1 MSKSDGKDIDHERDE
16 QCDELILAARR
27 LPGGLAPKRDL
38 WPGIAS
44 AIEEQ
49 AREERSAAHSR
60 GRHGWNRM
68 FAQAA
73 AVVLLVGGSS
83 GVTWLAM
90 KQDAQ
95 PVATVPSAGTLA
107 FQPVA
112 GSFGSQYH
120 LGPEFL
126 DARNELAARLDEEL
140 ARLSPATR
148 VEVETNLE
156 TIRAAI
162 LEINLALAEEP
173 GNALLQRLLIN
184 AYRDELA
191 VMSRVDGIANSAMR
205 RSDI

>member
-1 MSKSDGKDIDHERDE
+1 MSKSDDIDYERDE
-16 QCDELILAARR
+16 LMLAARR
-27 LPGGLAPKRDL
+27 LPAGIAPQRDL
-38 WPGIAS
+38 WPGIAG
-44 AIEEQ
+44 AIEDT
-49 AREERSAAHSR
+49 AREQKGAALSR
-60 GRHGWNRM
+60 ARPGWNRI

-83 GVTWLAM
+83 GVTWFAM

-95 PVATVPSAGTLA
+95 PSATVPSAGTLS
-107 FQPVA
+107 FEPVA

-148 VEVETNLE
+148 NEVETNLE

-173 GNALLQRLLIN
+173 DNALLQRLLIN

-191 VMSRVDGIANSAMR
+191 VMSRVDGIASSVTR

>member
-1 MSKSDGKDIDHERDE
+1 MSKSDGNDIERDE
-16 QCDELILAARR
+16 IILAARR
-27 LPGGLAPKRDL
+27 LPPGIAPGRDL
-38 WPGIAS
+38 WPAIAG
-44 AIEEQ
+44 AIEEK
-49 AREERSAAHSR
+49 AREERSATRSR
-60 GRHGWNRM
+60 GRPGWNRM

-90 KQDAQ
+90 KQDEQ
-95 PVATVPSAGTLA
+95 PITTGPSVETLR
-107 FQPVA
+107 FEPVA

-148 VEVETNLE
+148 VEVETSLE

-173 GNALLQRLLIN
+173 GNALLQRLLVN

>member
-1 MSKSDGKDIDHERDE
+1 MSKDENDIDYERDE
-16 QCDELILAARR
+16 LMLAARR
-27 LPGGLAPKRDL
+27 LPGGIAPRRDL
-38 WPGIAS
+38 WPGIAG
-44 AIEEQ
+44 AIEDSEREDRAGEQ
-49 AREERSAAHSR
+49 KVSAPTR
-60 GRHGWNRM
+60 GRPAWNRI

-95 PVATVPSAGTLA
+95 PVATVPSETLR
-107 FQPVA
+107 FQSAA
-112 GSFGSQYH
+112 GSFGGQYH

-126 DARNELAARLDEEL
+126 DARNELAARLDDEL

-148 VEVETNLE
+148 TEVETNLE

-173 GNALLQRLLIN
+173 DNALLQRLLVN

-191 VMSRVDGIANSAMR
+191 VMSRVDSIATSAMR

>member
-1 MSKSDGKDIDHERDE
+1 MNESDGNDIDYERDE
-16 QCDELILAARR
+16 LMAAARR
-27 LPGGLAPKRDL
+27 LPAGIAPQRDL
-38 WPGIAS
+38 WPGVAG
-44 AIEEQ
+44 AIKEN
-49 AREERSAAHSR
+49 AGNRYRAMPSR
-60 GRHGWNRM
+60 GRPAWNRI

-83 GVTWLAM
+83 GVTWFAM

-95 PVATVPSAGTLA
+95 PMATTVPSGETLR
-107 FQPVA
+107 FEPVA
-112 GSFGSQYH
+112 GSFGTQYH
-120 LGPEFL
+120 LGSEFL

-148 VEVETNLE
+148 TEVETNLE

-162 LEINLALAEEP
+162 LEINMALAEEP
-173 GNALLQRLLIN
+173 GNALLQKLLVN

-205 RSDI
+205 RNDF

>member
-1 MSKSDGKDIDHERDE
+1 MSTNGNEIDYERDE
-16 QCDELILAARR
+16 LMGAARR
-27 LPGGLAPKRDL
+27 LPRGIAPKRDL
-38 WPGIAS
+38 WPGIAG
-44 AIEEQ
+44 AIEAE
-49 AREERSAAHSR
+49 AGEERSTTPSR
-60 GRHGWNRM
+60 GGPGWNRI

-83 GVTWLAM
+83 GVTWFAM

-95 PVATVPSAGTLA
+95 PVAAVPSEEALR
-107 FQPVA
+107 FEPVA

-120 LGPEFL
+120 LGPEFM
-126 DARNELAARLDEEL
+126 DARNELAVRLDEEL

-148 VEVETNLE
+148 VEVETSLE

-162 LEINLALAEEP
+162 MEINLALAEEP
-173 GNALLQRLLIN
+173 GNALLQQLLVN
-184 AYRDELA
+184 AYHDELA

>member
-1 MSKSDGKDIDHERDE
+1 MSKSDGNDIDYEH
-16 QCDELILAARR
+16 DELMAAARR
-27 LPGGLAPKRDL
+27 LPAGIAPQRDL
-38 WPGIAS
+38 WPGIAG
-44 AIEEQ
+44 AIEESV
-49 AREERSAAHSR
+49 RERDSAPAR
-60 GRHGWNRM
+60 GRPGWNRI

-83 GVTWLAM
+83 GVTWFAM

-95 PVATVPSAGTLA
+95 PTPTVPAVET
-107 FQPVA
+107 FRFETVA

-126 DARNELAARLDEEL
+126 DARNEVAARLDEEL
-140 ARLSPATR
+140 ARLPAATR
-148 VEVETNLE
+148 MEVETNLE

-162 LEINLALAEEP
+162 LEINKALAEEP
-173 GNALLQRLLIN
+173 GNALLQSLLVN

-205 RSDI
+205 RNDI

>member
-1 MSKSDGKDIDHERDE
+1 MSKSDGNDIDYERDE
-16 QCDELILAARR
+16 LMAAARR
-27 LPGGLAPKRDL
+27 LPAGIAPQRDL
-38 WPGIAS
+38 WPGIAGAIGES
-44 AIEEQ
+44 ARTQ
-49 AREERSAAHSR
+49 GSAPSR
-60 GRHGWNRM
+60 GRPGWNRI

-83 GVTWLAM
+83 GVTWFAM

-95 PVATVPSAGTLA
+95 PTTTVPSVETLR
-107 FQPVA
+107 FETVA

-126 DARNELAARLDEEL
+126 EARNDLAARLDEEL
-140 ARLSPATR
+140 ARLPATTR
-148 VEVETNLE
+148 LEVETNLE

-162 LEINLALAEEP
+162 LEINMALAEEP
-173 GNALLQRLLIN
+173 GNALLQNLLVN

-205 RSDI
+205 RNDI

>member
-1 MSKSDGKDIDHERDE
+1 MSKSDDIDYER
-16 QCDELILAARR
+16 DELILAARR
-27 LPGGLAPKRDL
+27 LPAGITPERDL
-38 WPGIAS
+38 WPGIAR
-44 AIEEQ
+44 AIEDT
-49 AREERSAAHSR
+49 AREQKGPALSR
-60 GRHGWNRM
+60 GRPGWNRI

-83 GVTWLAM
+83 GVTWFAM

-95 PVATVPSAGTLA
+95 PLATAPSAGTLR
-107 FQPVA
+107 FEPVA

-126 DARNELAARLDEEL
+126 DARNELAARLEEEL

-148 VEVETNLE
+148 HEVETNLE

-173 GNALLQRLLIN
+173 DNALLQRLLIN

-191 VMSRVDGIANSAMR
+191 VMSRVDGIASSVMR

>member
-1 MSKSDGKDIDHERDE
+1 MSKSDGNDIDYERDE
-16 QCDELILAARR
+16 LMAAARR
-27 LPGGLAPKRDL
+27 LPAGIAPQRDL
-38 WPGIAS
+38 WPGIAG
-44 AIEEQ
+44 AIEESV
-49 AREERSAAHSR
+49 REQGSAPSR
-60 GRHGWNRM
+60 GRPGWSRI

-83 GVTWLAM
+83 GVTWFAM

-95 PVATVPSAGTLA
+95 PATAEPSVETLR
-107 FQPVA
+107 FETVT

-126 DARNELAARLDEEL
+126 DARNDLAARLDEEL
-140 ARLSPATR
+140 ARLPAATR
-148 VEVETNLE
+148 TEVETNLE

-162 LEINLALAEEP
+162 LEINMALAQEP
-173 GNALLQRLLIN
+173 GNALLQSLLVN

>member
-1 MSKSDGKDIDHERDE
+1 MSKSDDIDYERDE
-16 QCDELILAARR
+16 LMLAARR
-27 LPGGLAPKRDL
+27 LPAGIAPKRDL

-44 AIEEQ
+44 AIEDN
-49 AREERSAAHSR
+49 AREQKGSAFSR
-60 GRHGWNRM
+60 GRPGWNRI

-83 GVTWLAM
+83 GVTWFAM

-95 PVATVPSAGTLA
+95 PLATVPSAGTLR
-107 FQPVA
+107 FESVA

-120 LGPEFL
+120 LGPEFM

-148 VEVETNLE
+148 HEVETNLE

-173 GNALLQRLLIN
+173 DNALLQRLLIN

-191 VMSRVDGIANSAMR
+191 VMSRVDGIASSAMR

>member
-1 MSKSDGKDIDHERDE
+1 MSKSDDIDYER
-16 QCDELILAARR
+16 DELILAARR
-27 LPGGLAPKRDL
+27 LPAGIAPERDL
-38 WPGIAS
+38 WPGIAG
-44 AIEEQ
+44 AIEDRTRDQ
-49 AREERSAAHSR
+49 KSAALFR
-60 GRHGWNRM
+60 GRPGWTGI

-83 GVTWLAM
+83 GVTWFAM

-95 PVATVPSAGTLA
+95 PSATVPSAGTLS
-107 FQPVA
+107 FEPVA
-112 GSFGSQYH
+112 GSFGSRYH
-120 LGPEFL
+120 LGSEFL

-148 VEVETNLE
+148 NEVETNLE

-173 GNALLQRLLIN
+173 DNALLQRLLIN

-191 VMSRVDGIANSAMR
+191 VMSRVDGIASSVMR